1 MSSEGKRQGKNIS
14 SQCVTALV
22 KASSQARKEVLIW
35 NARSRNARSRCLQVF
50 TDAKNS
56 SCRHFMQ
63 SCCPAVD
70 ANGGKNKEDR
80 NVGHLSKAGAEA
92 KNYRN
97 VESREDR
104 SPFGHVQWHQV
115 ARPAHIGASCSMA
128 ALTPKPSFV
137 LSSGRKAEPDEPKYA
152 CIIDRRFTEIEL

>member
-1 MSSEGKRQGKNIS
+1 
-14 SQCVTALV
+14 
-22 KASSQARKEVLIW
+22 
-35 NARSRNARSRCLQVF
+35 
-50 TDAKNS
+50 
-56 SCRHFMQ
+56 MQ
-63 SCCPAVD
+63 SCYPAVD
-70 ANGGKNKEDR
+70 ANGGKNREDR